1 MSRRRIYVETRSKR
15 SFDIALLT
23 GLFLVVGGFFIVT
36 EIFGYGIFRFDLG
49 FVKIY
54 IAVGFFGF
62 LLAWV
67 VKKIEKIEENW

>member
-23 GLFLVVGGFFIVT
+23 GLFLVVGAFFIVT
-36 EIFGYGIFRFDLG
+36 EIFGYGIFPFDWG

-54 IAVGFFGF
+54 IAVGFLGF
-62 LLAWV
+62 LLAGLSR
-67 VKKIEKIEENW
+67 K

>member
-1 MSRRRIYVETRSKR
+1 MSRRRTYVETRSKR
-15 SFDIALLT
+15 SFNITLFT

-36 EIFGYGIFRFDLG
+36 EIFGQGIFPFDWG

-54 IAVGFFGF
+54 IAVGISGF